1 MSDKRLAVDAWE
13 ALFRSQVSVM
23 RHLHSEFPSDEL
35 SLNEYDVLLNLTQQ
49 ESKSL
54 RIKDL
59 NRHLLLTQPSVSRL
73 IDRLATRGIV
83 SKSSDPADA
92 RGIIV
97 GLTDSGFEMFRR
109 VAVKHAESIARRLG
123 AALTDDELSQLVV
136 LCTKLRAAESG

>member
-23 RHLHSEFPSDEL
+23 RHLHSEFPSGEL

-49 ESKSL
+49 ETRSL

-59 NRHLLLTQPSVSRL
+59 NGHLLLTQPSVSRL
-73 IDRLATRGIV
+73 IDRLAARGIV
-83 SKSSDPADA
+83 CKSSDPNDA

-97 GLTDSGFEMFRR
+97 GLTDTGLDVYRR
-109 VAVKHAESIARRLG
+109 VAVKHAESIARRVGL
-123 AALTDDELSQLVV
+123 ALTDHELRQLIA
-136 LCTKLRAAESG
+136 LCTKLRAAGK